1 MGRDLCSGIQG
12 HAQSFALRS
21 NAAENTP
28 TASRPQRRSWGRRLL
43 KVLAWI
49 VLLPGLLPALLASL
63 LYFPPVKQLLRTKAV
78 AFLEEKTGTPVQ
90 LERIALRFPLGVS
103 ISGLLVHQQN
113 GDTLLYAGGIR
124 TRASLTALLG
134 KKIMLSSVD
143 LENVRAIITQD
154 RDSVFNFDYIAAAFQ
169 GDEPAV
175 EAPAD
180 TTGGWGFSIGSVSL
194 ERIQLD
200 LDLVPAQLEL
210 SLHLGELE
218 LGFDAFD
225 PTAMR
230 FHVDGL

>member
-1 MGRDLCSGIQG
+1 
-12 HAQSFALRS
+12 
-21 NAAENTP
+21 
-28 TASRPQRRSWGRRLL
+28 
-43 KVLAWI
+43 
-49 VLLPGLLPALLASL
+49 
-63 LYFPPVKQLLRTKAV
+63 
-78 AFLEEKTGTPVQ
+78 EKTGTPVQ

-230 FHVDGL
+230 FHVDGLRLADTQAALRMASGPPEPDTYPHLINPVAGIDVQFMDLQL